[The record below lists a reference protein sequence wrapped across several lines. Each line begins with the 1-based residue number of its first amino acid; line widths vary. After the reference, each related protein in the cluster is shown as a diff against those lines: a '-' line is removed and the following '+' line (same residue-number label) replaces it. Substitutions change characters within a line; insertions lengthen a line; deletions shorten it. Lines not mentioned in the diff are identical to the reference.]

1 MILKSLYD
9 YAQAHAD
16 SIPVGGMEWKE
27 IEFVVVI
34 DADGNFKRFESRR
47 IDKKHCA
54 RFLVAK
60 GVKRTSAPKSN
71 VLWDNGKYVLGL
83 GEKADKCNPLFV
95 DVVRDIFE
103 KHPDDKSIHALSKF
117 YDKWDSTGKSM
128 AEADAIFSQ
137 VMDGLASNFSFR
149 LEEDDMLIAEKKRLF
164 NYLLNETQEEVVRG
178 RCLVTGEYGRIVKTT
193 TATPLPDNS
202 PMAALVSFQTNS
214 GYDSYG
220 KSQAYNA
227 PISLDAEEAYS
238 AVLKAFLGKDSRNKV
253 RLSDRIFLFW
263 GSGDNEVSHELE
275 EGLLSI
281 FEIPDKKDTLA
292 NEKIHKV
299 EKLFKAVF
307 SGEIKTTL
315 SDRFHIL
322 GLAPNTGRIAVVM
335 WMDSELKDFAG
346 NMLRHFEDM
355 EIIDIRKPEKQKPYK
370 GVYSMI
376 SAATQGGKLSD
387 ALPRLVEATVNA
399 VISGFG
405 YPFPLYSQVLQRIR
419 AELADMGVTVPRI
432 AILKAYINRNN
443 NNTNHKQLLPMLDKS
458 NTNAGYL
465 CGRLTAVLEK
475 IQTDAQSGDSIRT
488 RYMGAASATPATVL
502 PAMLNLSIH
511 HSEKLSEATRIFY
524 EQLKQEIVDK
534 ISDTGFPAHLDLN
547 DQGRFFVGYY
557 HQRANLYA
565 KKEK

>member
-9 YAQAHAD
+9 YAQSHSD

-83 GEKADKCNPLFV
+83 GEKADKCYPLFV
-95 DVVRDIFE
+95 DVVRDISE

-128 AEADAIFSQ
+128 AESDAMYSQ

-149 LEEDDMLIAEKKRLF
+149 LEEDDMLIAEKKDLF
-164 NYLLNETQEEVVRG
+164 NYLLNETQEEVVKG

-263 GSGDNEVSHELE
+263 GSGDNDVSRELE

-399 VISGFG
+399 VISGLR

-511 HSEKLSEATRIFY
+511 HSEKLSDATRIFY

-557 HQRANLYA
+557 HQRADLYS